1 MNNNAI
7 LSILE
12 MHFWYSA
19 FVYFLG
25 RLISIYI
32 VSAGSKNFYNLH
44 KYNNWRWKYTYMSFK
59 WTNQCTIRSMNLF
72 VGNAKVMDWR
82 GVTFRSSKIYIK
94 SLWLASS
101 LSKSNGE
108 MIKIPCK
115 MLYERE
121 NVFFGKLRVSY
132 ESFLRK
138 LCLNDLPRYV
148 M

>member
-1 MNNNAI
+1 MNKNAI

-25 RLISIYI
+25 RLISI
-32 VSAGSKNFYNLH
+32 NRH
-44 KYNNWRWKYTYMSFK
+44 KYNNWWLRYTYMSLK

-72 VGNAKVMDWR
+72 VGNAKIMDWC
-82 GVTFRSSKIYIK
+82 GVTFRWSKTYIK

-101 LSKSNGE
+101 GSKSTSQ
-108 MIKIPCK
+108 MIKIACQ

-121 NVFFGKLRVSY
+121 NVFSGKLRASY

-138 LCLNDLPRYV
+138 LCLNG
-148 M
+148 